1 MVLFLSWDRVLN
13 RNICSIRIFYHETFQ
28 RCYYH
33 SACSCK
39 TSQTS
44 KIASQNKLKDAKTK
58 AICQKYGRY
67 VSITECNWKKNK
79 MPYKNYTSK
88 FLHRSSDIEEK
99 EIIDAIL
106 KNEFFG
112 IVECDISSPDSVVNH
127 FSKLNFPPIFQKV
140 HLSEDMVQ
148 PKLINDLNDLK
159 RRLET
164 DQLTLTFNAKKYL
177 LTTEASKY
185 IWK

>member
-1 MVLFLSWDRVLN
+1 M
-13 RNICSIRIFYHETFQ
+13 NINSSSIRIFYYYTFK

-33 SACSCK
+33 AGCYCK

-44 KIASQNKLKDAKTK
+44 KIASQNKNKDAKTK

-67 VSITECNWKKNK
+67 VSVTECHWKKNTL
-79 MPYKNYTSK
+79 PYTNYTSK

-106 KNEFFG
+106 KDEFFG
-112 IVECDISSPDSVVNH
+112 IVECDITSPDSVVKH

-140 HLSEDMVQ
+140 HLTEDMVQ
-148 PKLINDLNDLK
+148 PKLINDSDDLK

-185 IWK
+185 ICK

>member
-1 MVLFLSWDRVLN
+1 M
-13 RNICSIRIFYHETFQ
+13 NINSSSIRIFYYYTFK

-33 SACSCK
+33 AGCYCK

-44 KIASQNKLKDAKTK
+44 KIASQNKNKDAKTK

-67 VSITECNWKKNK
+67 VSVTECHWKKNTL
-79 MPYKNYTSK
+79 PYTNYTSK

-106 KNEFFG
+106 KDEFFG
-112 IVECDISSPDSVVNH
+112 IVECDITRPDSVVKH

-140 HLSEDMVQ
+140 HLTEDMVQ
-148 PKLINDLNDLK
+148 PKLINDSDDLK

-185 IWK
+185 ICK

>member
-1 MVLFLSWDRVLN
+1 M
-13 RNICSIRIFYHETFQ
+13 
-28 RCYYH
+28 
-33 SACSCK
+33 
-39 TSQTS
+39 
-44 KIASQNKLKDAKTK
+44 
-58 AICQKYGRY
+58 
-67 VSITECNWKKNK
+67 SITECNWKKNK